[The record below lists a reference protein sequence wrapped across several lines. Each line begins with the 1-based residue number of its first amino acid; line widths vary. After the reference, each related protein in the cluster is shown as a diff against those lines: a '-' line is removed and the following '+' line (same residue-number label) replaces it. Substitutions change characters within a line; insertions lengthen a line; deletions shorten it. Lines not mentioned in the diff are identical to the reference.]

1 MMAFSTPEEIL
12 AYQNTK
18 IELENEVQ
26 RRQKIGKIFGA
37 IYTEM
42 LSRLEP
48 KFHITKQALTSILQN
63 VSQSMEILEALV

>member
-48 KFHITKQALTSILQN
+48 KFHITKQAFTSILQN